1 MLELPSNNVVPLVE
15 LERQVA
21 IRLNPAGV
29 GRVHDCLTSGTNG
42 DWLGEI
48 CLTGLGHP
56 GDLGRE
62 VGDVVL
68 FALQCGFGDEYRE
81 VAVVDANVLDLL
93 VEEFFDLLPD
103 EVGPGAKD
111 VAAGDV
117 VVLD

>member
-1 MLELPSNNVVPLVE
+1 
-15 LERQVA
+15 
-21 IRLNPAGV
+21 
-29 GRVHDCLTSGTNG
+29 
-42 DWLGEI
+42 
-48 CLTGLGHP
+48 
-56 GDLGRE
+56 
-62 VGDVVL
+62 VVL

-93 VEEFFDLLPD
+93 VEEFFDLLPN